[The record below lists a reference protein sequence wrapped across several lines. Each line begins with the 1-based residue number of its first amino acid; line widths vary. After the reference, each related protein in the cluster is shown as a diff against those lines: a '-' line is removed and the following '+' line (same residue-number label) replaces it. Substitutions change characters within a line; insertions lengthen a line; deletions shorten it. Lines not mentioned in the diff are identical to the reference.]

1 MKKCKRRFPCLNK
14 AIAWNRAIC
23 IVTIAE
29 RRMIVILKKSK
40 RVTRFL
46 FWKKKT
52 AFTMI
57 ETVMA
62 FLVTLSGIVL
72 LFGVMRACKLQLD
85 EKKMTE
91 RFQYSRVLNVLYS
104 DQLDLTELL
113 LQDSQ
118 KRWTVMYYSSK
129 TKKYYDLERYSLRSA
144 LVMEAYDES
153 SGKMPLMYDVENFKT
168 DASKGKWPVLTLT
181 MKDGNVFRHVLMLP
195 TKCSKDGK
203 DFFDET
209 KSTD

>member
-1 MKKCKRRFPCLNK
+1 M
-14 AIAWNRAIC
+14 
-23 IVTIAE
+23 
-29 RRMIVILKKSK
+29 
-40 RVTRFL
+40 
-46 FWKKKT
+46 
-52 AFTMI
+52 
-57 ETVMA
+57 
-62 FLVTLSGIVL
+62 
-72 LFGVMRACKLQLD
+72 QLD

-104 DQLDLTELL
+104 GQLDLTELL

-129 TKKYYDLERYSLRSA
+129 TKKYYDLERYSLRNA

>member
-1 MKKCKRRFPCLNK
+1 
-14 AIAWNRAIC
+14 
-23 IVTIAE
+23 
-29 RRMIVILKKSK
+29 
-40 RVTRFL
+40 
-46 FWKKKT
+46 
-52 AFTMI
+52 MI

-62 FLVTLSGIVL
+62 LLVTLSGVVL

-104 DQLDLTELL
+104 GQLDLTELL

-144 LVMEAYDES
+144 RVMEAYDES